1 MIYRKKNLWR
11 LLLACSFYFFQLA
24 LYSQNTDTI
33 PKKSFNDYINT
44 RKGLYGKVM
53 KSLSKSPSKVTE
65 QSTLT
70 RNDIP
75 YKKFEGD
82 IIRKIIVRDLPF
94 GIDLADT
101 SIKVVTPY
109 TSLAN
114 KIHHK
119 TRLSTIRKN
128 LFFNENDSL
137 LPYLLADNET
147 FLRQLPYLKD
157 VRFQILPVKGT
168 RDSVD
173 IYVFAKDLFTLGGSI
188 PSLELNNT
196 DIEVR
201 EDNVYGSG
209 DGLVVHGLYDM
220 ERRINFGAGI
230 EYIQRNIAGSFIN
243 FDARYQSYYPDI
255 LGLKQENLYL
265 VSFTKPLINRYMN
278 WTYEFDAYYHSTRNM
293 YSNDSVYYAQYY
305 YRYYDFDTWVGYNI
319 NATGYTTE
327 AEERKLRKL
336 VAFRMIDL
344 QFQKLPKL
352 YDTAYD
358 WRYANLQAILGSVS
372 FYRQNFYKAQY
383 VYGFGLNEDIPVG
396 LNVSF
401 TAGYTKK
408 QELYRPFIGFNF
420 QRSVFN
426 SKDNYFSY
434 IFRAE
439 GYLDQKKLED
449 VNLLA
454 GIDYFD
460 HLKYLGTRW
469 KQRTFVN
476 IGLAKQINTILN
488 EPLYLD
494 SKFAL
499 PEFSTGDV
507 GGSLRASIRA
517 ESVFYSPWYLASF
530 SFAPFIFGNAG
541 YFTPYN
547 NTFLTSNNIYTI
559 VGGGLRTRNESLIF
573 GTLELRGYYFL
584 QKNVYNENWRIDIST
599 NLIFKNG
606 LQLVS
611 KPDFIHIN

>member
-1 MIYRKKNLWR
+1 MIYHKKNLWR
-11 LLLACSFYFFQLA
+11 LVLTCCFYFLQYT
-24 LYSQNTDTI
+24 LYSQGTDTL

-44 RKGLYGKVM
+44 RKGLFGKVM

-65 QSTLT
+65 QNTLT
-70 RNDIP
+70 RNDVP

-82 IIRKIIVRDLPF
+82 IIRNIFVKDLPF
-94 GIDLADT
+94 GILLADT

-109 TSLAN
+109 NSLAN
-114 KIHHK
+114 KFHHK

-147 FLRQLPYLKD
+147 YLRQLPYLQD
-157 VRFQILPVKGT
+157 VRFQIVRVAGST
-168 RDSVD
+168 DSVD
-173 IYVFAKDLFTLGGSI
+173 VYVYAKDLFTLGGSI
-188 PSLELNNT
+188 ASLELNNT
-196 DIEVR
+196 DLEVR

-209 DGLVVHGLYDM
+209 NGLAVHGLYDM

-243 FDARYQSYYPDI
+243 FDARYQSYYPGI
-255 LGLKQENLYL
+255 PGLKQENLYL

-278 WTYEFDAYYHSTRNM
+278 WTYEFDASYHSTRNM
-293 YSNDSVYYAQYY
+293 YSNDSVYHSLYY
-305 YRYYDFDTWVGYNI
+305 YRYYNFDTWVGYNI
-319 NATGYTTE
+319 NATGYSTE
-327 AEERKLRKL
+327 AEDRKLRKL
-336 VAFRMIDL
+336 VAFRMID
-344 QFQKLPKL
+344 QRFQKLPIQ
-352 YDTAYD
+352 YDTAYY
-358 WRYANLQAILGSVS
+358 WRYANLQAILGSLS

-383 VYGFGLNEDIPVG
+383 VYGFGIYEDIPVG
-396 LNVSF
+396 LNISF

-420 QRSVFN
+420 QRSMFN
-426 SKDNYFSY
+426 SRKNYFSY

-439 GYLDQKKLED
+439 GYLGQKKLED
-449 VNLLA
+449 INLLA
-454 GIDYFD
+454 NIDYFD
-460 HLKYLGTRW
+460 HLKYIGTKW
-469 KQRTFVN
+469 KQRTFIN

-488 EPLYLD
+488 EPLYLQ

-530 SFAPFIFGNAG
+530 RFAPFIFGNAG

-547 NTFLTSNNIYTI
+547 NTFLTANNIYTI

-599 NLIFKNG
+599 NITFKND

-611 KPDFIHIN
+611 KPDFTHVN